1 MAEDVHSPRVTRFG
15 IFEVDLQS
23 GELRKAGLKLK
34 LTGQPFQVLAVLLER
49 PGEVVTREEL
59 QKRLWPDTFVDID
72 HNLNTAI
79 NKIREALDDSA
90 ESPRFV
96 ETLPRRGYR
105 FIAPVDGVSA
115 TLPAGTSGSS
125 MPHPHAARHCA
136 SRFCSGRAY
145 CWPSWVSF
153 STRGGRFLDPQCN
166 ERSRGSRS
174 TMVYR
179 REQRGHLTAASSHTV
194 LTVAGNSTF
203 GCSRSAAVI
212 LSKLRMGK
220 VQTGSQTGHPTGSTL
235 CIVPRME
242 MAACSSCPLL
252 AE

>member
-1 MAEDVHSPRVTRFG
+1 MIEGLHSSRVTRFG

-34 LTGQPFQVLAVLLER
+34 LTGQPFQVLAILLEH

-105 FIAPVDGVSA
+105 FIAPINHENASAIVEVDSERWRKDGAAGKAAAVDALGPAVSHKFRWLGVVFALIVVLAIVGAFVWLRLPQAPPRVLA
-115 TLPAGTSGSS
+115 TTQLTGDGMTKTRLLTDGSRLYITETKRQS
-125 MPHPHAARHCA
+125 QFRCKHLSPEVKPR
-136 SRFCSGRAY
+136 CSG
-145 CWPSWVSF
+145 PSV
-153 STRGGRFLDPQCN
+153 
-166 ERSRGSRS
+166 
-174 TMVYR
+174 
-179 REQRGHLTAASSHTV
+179 
-194 LTVAGNSTF
+194 
-203 GCSRSAAVI
+203 
-212 LSKLRMGK
+212 
-220 VQTGSQTGHPTGSTL
+220 
-235 CIVPRME
+235 
-242 MAACSSCPLL
+242 
-252 AE
+252 